1 MGEPLMAATRTA
13 AADRGMRE
21 MMMMAM
27 LLMMMMAA
35 RRC

>member
-13 AADRGMRE
+13 ATDRGMRK

-27 LLMMMMAA
+27 LLMMMAA